1 MKSTLLSWGSQ
12 LMAEG
17 LVQPEERLLQG
28 HHRQGTNRSLR
39 IYSRDDV
46 HGQLSFQRKLIDHVR
61 RGGRFSTPQHRG
73 SQQPMTEPGVQVEFF
88 RKSAPPY
95 SWKSFNF
102 SGQQPEVQQTAA
114 QEDPEGDLSDSSS
127 SDSSSD
133 SSSSSEALRPV
144 ASHPRKKAKVS
155 MLPDVPDELYLG
167 HATKVQHAMIESD
180 KDWHPYL
187 QGRYFQASCG
197 ARMDPD
203 RTVISREADASLVL
217 CQRPACMR
225 VWKTLLL

>member
-1 MKSTLLSWGSQ
+1 
-12 LMAEG
+12 MAEG

-73 SQQPMTEPGVQVEFF
+73 GQQPMTEPGVQVEFF
-88 RKSAPPY
+88 RKPAPVY

-102 SGQQPEVQQTAA
+102 SGQTPDARPATPQEA
-114 QEDPEGDLSDSSS
+114 QEGEISDSSS

-133 SSSSSEALRPV
+133 TSSSSEAMVQGAP
-144 ASHPRKKAKVS
+144 HPGKRAKITE
-155 MLPDVPDELYLG
+155 LPDVPDELYLG
-167 HATKVQHAMIESD
+167 HTTKVQHARIGILTC
-180 KDWHPYL
+180 KDATFKLRVELAWTL
-187 QGRYFQASCG
+187 TVRSCQGRQMHRLCSAS
-197 ARMDPD
+197 
-203 RTVISREADASLVL
+203 VL
-217 CQRPACMR
+217 P
-225 VWKTLLL
+225 V